1 MESAGSNAA
10 PFLGL
15 DQLQW
20 LAVQTTAVVIQAA
33 VLVLT
38 ALFAYRQL
46 KQAARSAQFDA
57 VNRMQ
62 SVIDDFRGD
71 RENLFQ
77 SLPLS
82 LALEDEQFAK
92 KPPSRHGLTQVSEGQ
107 RRKMLLTDEQRAALQ
122 SLTQAQMNLA
132 RGIINRLNDLGELV
146 EDGFIPKDVFFGK
159 YHLMIIRCC
168 HLVEPVRRHF
178 EESIEGGNYGQRLLR
193 LRYRA
198 ATYNDIMPKHRDVG
212 VYIRNQQD
220 RRLIYRSPS
229 VTLLRR
235 AMRVLRRWTRW
246 Y

>member
-1 MESAGSNAA
+1 MKSAGSNPA

-20 LAVQTTAVVIQAA
+20 VAVQTIAVVIQAA
-33 VLVLT
+33 VLVFT

-46 KQAARSAQFDA
+46 KQAVRSAQFDA

-62 SVIDDFRGD
+62 SVIGDFRGD

-82 LALEDEQFAK
+82 LALEDKQFAK
-92 KPPSRHGLTQVSEGQ
+92 KPPSRHGLTRVSEGQ
-107 RRKMLLTDEQRAALQ
+107 RRKMLLTDEQRAALR
-122 SLTQAQMNLA
+122 SLSSEQMDLAQ
-132 RGIINRLNDLGELV
+132 RVINRLNDLGQWV
-146 EDGFIPKDVFFGK
+146 EDGFIPKDIFFGK
-159 YHLMIIRCC
+159 HHLLILRCC

-178 EESIEGGNYGQRLLR
+178 EESTEGGNYGQRLLR

-198 ATYNDIMPKHRDVG
+198 AIYNDIMPKHRDVG
-212 VYIRNQQD
+212 VYISNRED

-229 VTLLRR
+229 ATRWQRVKW
-235 AMRVLRRWTRW
+235 VLRRWTRW